1 MLITKGESVQRNTS
15 AEGVP
20 VVRKQIQDLKDSWD
34 SLLSSSIQCKRS
46 DSFQKECLDLKA
58 YVSTFRM
65 LFKYECGSD
74 GELCLR
80 LCCLCISSQLEG
92 ALSHWTS
99 YQDDVS
105 QFGTWMERVEESLGN
120 SDKHYAEMRDKTA
133 NLGRAK
139 ATKL

>member
-1 MLITKGESVQRNTS
+1 MLITRGESVQRNTS

-46 DSFQKECLDLKA
+46 DSFQIDLNA
-58 YVSTFRM
+58 SVSMFSI

-80 LCCLCISSQLEG
+80 LCCLCVYSQLEG

-99 YQDDVS
+99 YQEDVS
-105 QFGTWMERVEESLGN
+105 QFESWMERVEEGLGN